1 VVLKIEKADS
11 EIYESKARPA
21 PLFPVSG
28 ADENP
33 YVLLVLENWKLIA
46 LVTFLIVVAT
56 YIVTKTLMTK
66 WYQATAII
74 EPIPEGAV
82 ENRVEGG
89 LGALGGGSMST
100 FLMISGIDSQ
110 AQESLTILRS
120 FTFNTQVA
128 LRHNLSDELLRDID
142 EKPKTPRKLQ
152 MRLFDVLRTR
162 FSVDYSMQAHDLSVH
177 FIDRDPI
184 RAQEILQYYLTDL
197 RELQRQ
203 DAIKNAGA
211 AIESLEKEASST
223 GDSLL
228 RENLYALVARQVQR
242 QKLAEVEADFAFK
255 ILEPPIS
262 PDRPYSPRA
271 SINCLVMMMLTPLLM
286 IVYLAVRQLWRG
298 GRART
303 PASPARR
310 RSIAEHELSF

>member
-1 VVLKIEKADS
+1 
-11 EIYESKARPA
+11 
-21 PLFPVSG
+21 
-28 ADENP
+28 
-33 YVLLVLENWKLIA
+33 
-46 LVTFLIVVAT
+46 
-56 YIVTKTLMTK
+56 MTK
-66 WYQATAII
+66 WYQATAVI

-89 LGALGGGSMST
+89 LGGLGGGSMST

-128 LRHNLSDELLRDID
+128 LRHNLTDELLRDID
-142 EKPKTPRKLQ
+142 EKPKTQRKLQ

-286 IVYLAVRQLWRG
+286 IVLSGDPATLAR
-298 GRART
+298 RARQDSSLAGAA
-303 PASPARR
+303 PLACRARPVLLATR
-310 RSIAEHELSF
+310 E

>member
-1 VVLKIEKADS
+1 VALKIEKADS
-11 EIYESKARPA
+11 ENYENKARLT
-21 PLFPVSG
+21 PLFPVSD
-28 ADENP
+28 AAENL
-33 YVLLVLENWKLIA
+33 YVLLILENWKLIA
-46 LVTFLIVVAT
+46 AVTFLTVVAT
-56 YIVTKTLMTK
+56 YILTKTMMTK
-66 WYQATAII
+66 WYQATAVI

-89 LGALGGGSMST
+89 LGSLGGGSMST
-100 FLMISGIDSQ
+100 FLMISGVDSQ

-128 LRHNLSDELLRDID
+128 LRHNLTGELLRDLD
-142 EKPKTPRKLQ
+142 EKPKTQRKLQ
-152 MRLFDVLRTR
+152 MLLFDVLRAR
-162 FSVDYSMQAHDLSVH
+162 FSVDYSMQAHDLNVH

-271 SINCLVMMMLTPLLM
+271 SINCFVMMMLTPLLM
-286 IVYLAVRQLWRG
+286 IVGLAIRQLWRG
-298 GRART
+298 GRARI
-303 PASPARR
+303 PALPARR
-310 RSIAEHELSF
+310 RSLAEHDLSF